1 MPLKDDPV
9 AYAIVG
15 CAMHVH
21 SVLGNGF
28 LESAYGDALEIE
40 FRKSGIPFEREGE
53 IRVIYEGQPLATRYR
68 ADFLCDC
75 GKCIV
80 ELKAVRR
87 LTNVEWAQTLHYLR
101 ATEAESAVLINFGAE
116 RLQYDYF
123 NKAALAARK
132 QTPMS
137 GMASLTLLP
146 SGDSH
151 TPDDTG
157 PEKPEGE
164 MASRGA
170 PPPPLRAKPPK
181 KARSVSEGI
190 GLIGVLDERTHHA
203 RNIGSIRH
211 AAPPPLR
218 AKPTKKPGALAKGS
232 VSSEF

>member
-21 SVLGNGF
+21 TVLGSGF
-28 LESAYGDALEIE
+28 LESAYGDALEVE
-40 FRKSGIPFEREGE
+40 FRRRGIPFEREGE
-53 IRVIYEGQPLATRYR
+53 VRVVYEGQPLATRYR
-68 ADFLCDC
+68 ADFLCDR

-87 LTNVEWAQTLHYLR
+87 ITNVEWAQTLHYLR

-137 GMASLTLLP
+137 EMASLTLRP
-146 SGDSH
+146 VGDSLA
-151 TPDDTG
+151 PDDAG
-157 PEKPEGE
+157 SEEPGALAEGSDSSE
-164 MASRGA
+164 FLDEST
-170 PPPPLRAKPPK
+170 PSRAKPPK
-181 KARSVSEGI
+181 R
-190 GLIGVLDERTHHA
+190 
-203 RNIGSIRH
+203 
-211 AAPPPLR
+211 
-218 AKPTKKPGALAKGS
+218 PGALAKGLD
-232 VSSEF
+232 SSEFLDERKPNA

>member
-15 CAMHVH
+15 CAMRVH

-68 ADFLCDC
+68 ADFLCDS

-87 LTNVEWAQTLHYLR
+87 ITNVEWAQTLHYLR

-123 NKAALAARK
+123 NKGALAARK

-137 GMASLTLLP
+137 GMASLTLRP
-146 SGDSH
+146 FEDSLA
-151 TPDDTG
+151 PEDTDS
-157 PEKPEGE
+157 ERSKEG
-164 MASRGA
+164 MASGGA
-170 PPPPLRAKPPK
+170 TSLRAKLP
-181 KARSVSEGI
+181 
-190 GLIGVLDERTHHA
+190 
-203 RNIGSIRH
+203 
-211 AAPPPLR
+211 
-218 AKPTKKPGALAKGS
+218 KKPGALAKGS